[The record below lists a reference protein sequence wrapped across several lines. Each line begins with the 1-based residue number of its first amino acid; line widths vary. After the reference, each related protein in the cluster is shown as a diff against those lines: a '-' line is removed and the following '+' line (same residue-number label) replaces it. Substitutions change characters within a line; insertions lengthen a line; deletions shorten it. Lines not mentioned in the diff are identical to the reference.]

1 MSDEHKTE
9 EGGMHV
15 GGPGFEV
22 NAPKSLVDGLTPALA
37 RWLVPAVAIG
47 TGILLVCWG
56 IAKIVAAFK
65 GAPQP

>member
-47 TGILLVCWG
+47 LGILLVCWG
-56 IAKIVAAFK
+56 IAKIVAASK
-65 GAPQP
+65 GVVQP

>member
-1 MSDEHKTE
+1 MSDERKTE
-9 EGGMHV
+9 KGGMHV
-15 GGPGFEV
+15 NGPGFEV

-65 GAPQP
+65 GVPQS